1 MSARRVR
8 RPRVRRA
15 RTTAAVRR
23 GLLLGL
29 ATLPL
34 VALVALVAVKLI
46 TMSLF
51 AQLAVWFTEAGDHK
65 AALTVSQWNLTAN
78 YFQPYKANYNVG
90 TAMLNLELYDD
101 ARDYLTYTLTLD
113 PPVPDSCWVRTNL
126 SLAVEGQGDIAESQ
140 ERFDTA
146 ALYYAQAKAYLE
158 AADPACAS
166 ESSSEDQ
173 SEEESEG
180 GGGGGEDEESQGG
193 GGGGGGEDSE
203 SGGGGTFGEQSAES
217 QERLGEKQSQAE
229 TDLQEQQ
236 EQQQQEQQEQEQEQ
250 QGGGGGSGES
260 EEEQEG
266 EGGAGGAGGEDGETP
281 GQAGNPFDDLGER
294 MEQAERQRQRGTG
307 IERSESGSNPYP
319 DKPW

>member
-8 RPRVRRA
+8 RPRLRKA

-23 GLLLGL
+23 GLVLGL
-29 ATLPL
+29 TTLPL
-34 VALVALVAVKLI
+34 VALVAIVALKLI
-46 TMSLF
+46 AMSLF

-126 SLAVEGQGDIAESQ
+126 SLAVEGQGDVAESQ

-193 GGGGGGEDSE
+193 GGG
-203 SGGGGTFGEQSAES
+203 TFGEQSAES

-229 TDLQEQQ
+229 SDLQEQQ

-250 QGGGGGSGES
+250 EQQGDGGGSGES

-266 EGGAGGAGGEDGETP
+266 EGGSGGAGGEDGESP

-319 DKPW
+319 EKPW